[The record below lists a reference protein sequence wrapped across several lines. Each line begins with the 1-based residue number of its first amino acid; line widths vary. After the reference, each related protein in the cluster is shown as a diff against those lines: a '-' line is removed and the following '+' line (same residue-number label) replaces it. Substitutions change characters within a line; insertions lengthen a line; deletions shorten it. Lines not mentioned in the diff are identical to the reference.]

1 MEELEQAMTGES
13 MQSAVESV
21 IFMGTPLVNMT
32 DFWFL
37 IIRCLFNTAIVW
49 FIIHFLYHKKSQRR
63 DYYFTFML
71 ISLSIFFLIYL
82 LGSVKIKIGFALG
95 LFAIFGIIRY
105 RTESM
110 PVREMTYLFVII
122 AISVINALAGPVSYL
137 ELIATNIIFMLVIWL
152 CEGNKWI
159 KHTSCKLVQYDKIN
173 LIVPEKYDEMVADL
187 TTRLGLNIVKV
198 DVGAVDFLRDMAVL
212 KVYYKPLNEDVNDI
226 DNIIKLNKEQ
236 WAQKDS

>member
-1 MEELEQAMTGES
+1 MDELEQVLSGD
-13 MQSAVESV
+13 V
-21 IFMGTPLVNMT
+21 MGAPIANMT
-32 DFWFL
+32 DFWYL
-37 IIRCLFNTAIVW
+37 IARCVFNMAIVW
-49 FIIHFLYHKKSQRR
+49 FIIHFLYYKKSQRR

-137 ELIATNIIFMLVIWL
+137 ELISTNIIFALMIWL
-152 CEGNKWI
+152 CEGNKWN
-159 KHTSCKLVQYDKIN
+159 KHTSCKLVQYDKIELVN
-173 LIVPEKYDEMVADL
+173 ANKYDEMVADL
-187 TTRLGLNIVKV
+187 TKRLGLDIVKV
-198 DVGAVDFLRDMAVL
+198 EVGAVDFLRDMAVL
-212 KVYYKPLNEDVNDI
+212 KVYYKPLNDDVNTI